1 MVPGAA
7 CVDAPVAI
15 DGRPAWLLD
24 ALGSDFTLL
33 RFADGD
39 AAIDVDA
46 APTGLPLHRVVVVRD
61 ARAASTFGGATV
73 VHDVEGLVAARY
85 DATSGHRVP
94 DPPRPARLRALA
106 DGDGGRRARCAR
118 PRMPARRRTR
128 MMTGLNVDANLAHP
142 DDFYERL
149 IELHRDLSRD
159 DSELVNCK
167 LILLLANH
175 IGDDAV
181 LRDAMARAR
190 DGVGAPDPERKE
202 SR

>member
-1 MVPGAA
+1 
-7 CVDAPVAI
+7 
-15 DGRPAWLLD
+15 
-24 ALGSDFTLL
+24 
-33 RFADGD
+33 
-39 AAIDVDA
+39 
-46 APTGLPLHRVVVVRD
+46 
-61 ARAASTFGGATV
+61 
-73 VHDVEGLVAARY
+73 
-85 DATSGHRVP
+85 
-94 DPPRPARLRALA
+94 
-106 DGDGGRRARCAR
+106 
-118 PRMPARRRTR
+118 